1 MANKNLF
8 QSIVGSLLPK
18 TNSVNEESAP
28 AYKFDDKHALAEFA
42 ATGCLNSTFY
52 ATDAEQLGK
61 VLQMCEKVEPEFI
74 ARTALYARHKGF
86 MKDMPALLT
95 ALLSIKGPG
104 LLAEVFDR
112 VIDSPKMLRN
122 FVQIMRSGAVGRK
135 SLGSLP
141 KRMVT
146 QWLTARTDEQA
157 FNGSIGNDPSM
168 ADVIR
173 MVDPRPGTPSR
184 EALYAYLIGRDYDAE
199 KLPAIVQQFEQYKAA
214 KNRAELA
221 VPNVPFQML
230 TALDLGRASGPTSPQ
245 CVVAD
250 GSDEPEHVPAARRI
264 RAGRTWPGSS
274 PASWRIKRL
283 IAKAKVFPYQLM
295 VAYLFGGFGAAGH
308 RTRGPAGRDG
318 SRHPQRAGGSTA
330 RCTCS
335 RTSPARCTRR

>member
-1 MANKNLF
+1 
-8 QSIVGSLLPK
+8 
-18 TNSVNEESAP
+18 
-28 AYKFDDKHALAEFA
+28 
-42 ATGCLNSTFY
+42 
-52 ATDAEQLGK
+52 
-61 VLQMCEKVEPEFI
+61 
-74 ARTALYARHKGF
+74 

-146 QWLTARTDEQA
+146 QWLTARTDEQVL
-157 FNGSIGNDPSM
+157 NGSIGNDPSM

-173 MVDPRPGTPSR
+173 MVHPRPGTPSR

-214 KNRAELA
+214 KNRSELA

-230 TALDLGRASGPTSPQ
+230 TALDLGRAEW
-245 CVVAD
+245 A
-250 GSDEPEHVPAARRI
+250 EIARN
-264 RAGRTWPGSS
+264 
-274 PASWRIKRL
+274 ASWQMVRMNLNTFLRHGVFELPDMARIVARKLADERL

-295 VAYLFGGFGAAGH
+295 VAYRSADSELPGIVREALQDAMEVAI
-308 RTRGPAGRDG
+308 RNVPRIDG
-318 SRHPQRAGGSTA
+318 KVYVFPDISGSMHSPVTGYRKGSTTA
-330 RCTCS
+330 VRCIDIAALVAAAMV
-335 RTSPARCTRR
+335 RGTRRPRSCRSATTSCVAA